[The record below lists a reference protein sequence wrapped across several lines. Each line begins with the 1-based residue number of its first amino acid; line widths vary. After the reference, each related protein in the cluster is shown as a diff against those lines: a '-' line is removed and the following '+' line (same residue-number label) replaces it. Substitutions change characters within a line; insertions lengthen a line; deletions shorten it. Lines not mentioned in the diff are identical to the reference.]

1 MTATELIAIVV
12 AAIGA
17 ISTGVVSIING
28 IRRAD
33 DAETLQRRVQILED
47 RDKEQD
53 LQIAGQDR
61 QIAALDRWKL
71 AARRYI
77 AQLRGTLAD
86 RGIASPEPPPELELN
101 RED

>member
-71 AARRYI
+71 AARHYI

-86 RGIASPEPPPELELN
+86 RGIASPEPLPSSS
-101 RED
+101 